1 MSRKLARE
9 AAMSLLFER
18 ELNQEP
24 NYETLEEMKDILK
37 TDSFIE
43 RHSDYITS
51 VIGAFEQHLEE
62 VDEVISEFCTTWKLD
77 RLGKVDLA
85 ILRLAVI
92 ELSYMD
98 TPVKVVINE
107 SVEMAKKYSSER
119 SSVFV
124 HGVLASVVKKL
135 GKAAE

>member
-18 ELNQEP
+18 ELNEEP
-24 NYETLEEMKDILK
+24 CSETLEEMKDVLQ
-37 TDSFIE
+37 TESFIE
-43 RHSDYITS
+43 RHGDYIHQITE
-51 VIGAFEQHLEE
+51 AFELHGVEIDAL
-62 VDEVISEFCTTWKLD
+62 IAEFCISWKLE
-77 RLGKVDLA
+77 RLSKVDLS

-107 SVEMAKKYSSER
+107 CVEMAKKYSSEK

-124 HGVLASVVKKL
+124 HGVLGSIVKKL
-135 GKAAE
+135 GKS

>member
-18 ELNQEP
+18 ELNRQP
-24 NYETLEEMKDILK
+24 GGETLDEMRDILK

-43 RHSDYITS
+43 RHSDYITA
-51 VIGAFEQHLEE
+51 VIGAFEQNLAE
-62 VDEVISEFCTTWKLD
+62 VDETLSEFCTTWKLD

-92 ELSYMD
+92 ELRYMD

-135 GKAAE
+135 GKTT

>member
-18 ELNQEP
+18 ELNEEP
-24 NYETLEEMKDILK
+24 SGETLEGMKDVLQ

-43 RHSDYITS
+43 KHGDYIRSITEAYQQNLPE
-51 VIGAFEQHLEE
+51 I
-62 VDEVISEFCTTWKLD
+62 DEIISEFCTTWKID
-77 RLGKVDLA
+77 RLGKVDLS

-92 ELSYMD
+92 ELKYMD

-107 SVEMAKKYSSER
+107 CVEMAKKFSSEK

-135 GKAAE
+135 GKA

>member
-18 ELNQEP
+18 ELNHEP
-24 NYETLEEMKDILK
+24 SCQTLDDMKDILQ

-43 RHSDYITS
+43 KHGDYIAQITD
-51 VIGAFEQHLEE
+51 AFQQNSEE
-62 VDEVISEFCTTWKLD
+62 IDELIAEFCTSWKIN
-77 RLGKVDLA
+77 RLGKVDLS

-92 ELSYMD
+92 ELKYMD

-107 SVEMAKKYSSER
+107 CVEMAKKFSSEK

-135 GKAAE
+135 GKD